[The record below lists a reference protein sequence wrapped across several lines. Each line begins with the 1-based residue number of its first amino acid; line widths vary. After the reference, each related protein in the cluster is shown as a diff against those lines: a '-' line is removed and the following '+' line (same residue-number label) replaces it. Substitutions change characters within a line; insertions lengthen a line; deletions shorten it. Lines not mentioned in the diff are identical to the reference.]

1 MSLMTCGIGY
11 SNILFGIMFLEAYM
25 GSETHRSCLG
35 IKIRKIIIPWIYL
48 VIIQLCFPEASMW
61 GHLCGLI
68 SAVLLKHSGIAWV
81 LLPHHEWIAGFED
94 AHKGC
99 LDCVDRWCT
108 YYKVT
113 DEQNTFAVPMSTAL
127 CWLAAKCCNKSASSR
142 GQRGSSAGQQQSQ
155 GHTLQDLAMR
165 QMPIGD
171 EERRRGGS
179 A

>member
-1 MSLMTCGIGY
+1 MLCVMSNFMNIGVQFFKAYYIPYKIFGFEAGGPMSLMTCGIGY

-81 LLPHHEWIAGFED
+81 LLPHH
-94 AHKGC
+94 
-99 LDCVDRWCT
+99 
-108 YYKVT
+108 
-113 DEQNTFAVPMSTAL
+113 
-127 CWLAAKCCNKSASSR
+127 
-142 GQRGSSAGQQQSQ
+142 
-155 GHTLQDLAMR
+155 
-165 QMPIGD
+165 
-171 EERRRGGS
+171 
-179 A
+179 